1 MKKNIL
7 VIAMLSSFGAQAA
20 DVIISGNDTLIQD
33 SGKLSNSGF
42 QVTDNKFINVDGV
55 LETNI
60 PDSFYFRVG
69 NDYANTIVYD
79 KKSAINPFLNLRTL
93 HQFLGNQIGE
103 SVTYK
108 KDDKKITATIHKVI
122 GDTLFL
128 KKEDQSIFTAKLNE
142 IELSDSILDAKNFN
156 LTVSFNNKNLMPNDN
171 YHYSYFAHGFNW
183 YPNYTVTMKDG
194 NKMDFTFY
202 GNISNNTQS
211 DLNNID
217 LTLMTQ
223 EKNNIRPVSERHH
236 VMKTMALSSMSME
249 TQSDSSM
256 GNVSS
261 QNIED
266 LTAYKID
273 GKVNLKSGIASNILI
288 KEFKNIDYNKYNQIA
303 LPHLNENNVGH
314 YFTRKDRLKD
324 VFEKGIRSTDL
335 VVEYK
340 DNKELTKDYIPN
352 GAITVMKLDNSK
364 KEVLIPYNKT
374 FIPSIKK
381 EDFVVNL
388 PKNKNVKYI
397 ANIKDEDHVKL
408 INERNFRQNNVMM
421 TEKNYSVTYSQHIEN
436 NSDKAETFVLYLSE
450 QQASKSI
457 FPKEYT
463 KELIADKGQYKY
475 TVNIPKNAKRDFKIE
490 TKFKTIERKRK

>member
-7 VIAMLSSFGAQAA
+7 VIAILASFGAQAT
-20 DVIISGNDTLIQD
+20 DVIISSNDTLIQD
-33 SGKLSNSGF
+33 SGKLSDSGF

-60 PDSFYFRVG
+60 PNSFYFRVG

-79 KKSAINPFLNLRTL
+79 KNSAINPFSNMRTL
-93 HQFLGNQIGE
+93 HQFLGNQIGQP
-103 SVTYK
+103 VTYK
-108 KDDKKITATIHKVI
+108 KEDAKVNATIHKVI

-128 KKEDQSIFTAKLNE
+128 KKEDNSIFTAKLNN
-142 IELSDSILDAKNFN
+142 IELNESVLDAKNFN
-156 LTVSFNNKNLMPNDN
+156 LTVSFNNKDLMPDDN
-171 YHYSYFAHGFNW
+171 YHYSYFANGFNW

-211 DLNNID
+211 DLNDIN

-223 EKNNIRPVSERHH
+223 ENQNVFPVEQRQQK
-236 VMKTMALSSMSME
+236 MKTMAFSSMEMAAD
-249 TQSDSSM
+249 TSM

-273 GKVNLKSGIASNILI
+273 GKVDLKSGIASNILI
-288 KEFKNIDYNKYNQIA
+288 KEFKDVEYNKYNQIS
-303 LPHLNENNVGH
+303 LPTLNINSIEH
-314 YFTRKDRLKD
+314 YFIQKDRLKHLTQ
-324 VFEKGIRSTDL
+324 EGIIDTKL

-352 GAITVMKLDNSK
+352 GSVTVMKQDNSNGK
-364 KEVLIPYNKT
+364 DLLIPYNKT
-374 FIPSIKK
+374 SISSVKK
-381 EDFVVNL
+381 EDFSVHL
-388 PKNKNVKYI
+388 PKNKNVKYLS
-397 ANIKDEDHVKL
+397 NIKEENHLELLDEK
-408 INERNFRQNNVMM
+408 EYKQNRVVMI
-421 TEKNYSVTYSQHIEN
+421 EKNYRITYSQHIEN

-450 QQASKSI
+450 QQARNSV
-457 FPKEYT
+457 FPKAYT
-463 KELIADKGQYKY
+463 KELIADKGQYQY
-475 TVNIPKNAKRDFKIE
+475 TVTLPKNSKKDFKIQ
-490 TKFKTIERKRK
+490 TKIKTINKKRK